1 MAILDI
7 ILLVCFV
14 PAIVVGLSKGFI
26 KQLVDMVSIIVG
38 AWAAFKFSQLAC
50 DWLQTKWDIDPKL
63 LYIICFVVIVVAA
76 VLVLNLIGNAIC
88 KVIKVASLGWFN
100 RLLGLIFGIF
110 KTALILGLLIILFDD
125 INEKWQLVAPDKL
138 EDAVVYDWIKN
149 FADTVFPYLKNI
161 ITGSTGGAVE
171 ADV

>member
-26 KQLVDMVSIIVG
+26 KQLVDMIAIIVG
-38 AWAAFKFSQLAC
+38 AWAAFKFSQIAC

-63 LYIICFVVIVVAA
+63 LYIICFVIIVVAA
-76 VLVLNLIGNAIC
+76 VLLLNLIGQAIC
-88 KVIKVASLGWFN
+88 KVIKIASLGWFN
-100 RLLGLIFGIF
+100 RLLGLVFGIF
-110 KTALILGLLIILFDD
+110 KTALILGLLIMIFEG
-125 INEKWQLVAPDKL
+125 INDKWELVSPEKL
-138 EDAVVYDWIKN
+138 ENAVVYDWIRT
-149 FADTVFPYLKNI
+149 FADKVFPYLKNI
-161 ITGSTGGAVE
+161 ITGTAGGGVI